1 MTDIKKIYTG
11 DYTADG
17 YDKGIADGKDGKPK
31 SHFGSL
37 KRNPIN
43 YFWQADNAT
52 DSYSSGYN
60 TGYTDGR
67 RVAHDIYSSQSGGA
81 MSSLAQQLGFLEQA
95 KGAIKH
101 NKNILDGARDQY
113 GNQVNAMQSA
123 DFLDE
128 YTDELTE
135 RKDRLSRKTD
145 DVIDELDRQLRMI
158 EDFQDSIQRMINDA
172 KG

>member
-1 MTDIKKIYTG
+1 MSIKQKLTG
-11 DYTADG
+11 DYTPNGYKDG
-17 YDKGIADGKDGKPK
+17 IKDGKKGKPK
-31 SHFGSL
+31 SHFGTFKRSL
-37 KRNPIN
+37 IN
-43 YFWQADNAT
+43 YVWQSDNAI

-60 TGYTDGR
+60 TGYTDGL
-67 RVAHDIYSSQSGGA
+67 RVKYDIYSSQTGGT

-113 GNQVNAMQSA
+113 GNQVNAMHNA
-123 DFLDE
+123 DFLKE
-128 YTDELTE
+128 YADELAE

-145 DVIDELDRQLRMI
+145 DVIDELDRQLKMM

>member
-1 MTDIKKIYTG
+1 MSIKQKLTG
-11 DYTADG
+11 DYTPNGYKDG
-17 YDKGIADGKDGKPK
+17 IKDGKKGKPK
-31 SHFGSL
+31 SHFGTFKRSL
-37 KRNPIN
+37 IN
-43 YFWQADNAT
+43 YVWQSDNAI

-60 TGYTDGR
+60 TGYTDGL
-67 RVAHDIYSSQSGGA
+67 RVKYDIYSSQTGGI
-81 MSSLAQQLGFLEQA
+81 MNSLAQQLGFLEQA

-113 GNQVNAMQSA
+113 GNQVNAMHNA
-123 DFLDE
+123 DFLKE
-128 YTDELTE
+128 YADELAE

-145 DVIDELDRQLRMI
+145 DVIDELDRQLKMM